1 MKRNSPLERRGE
13 DKRGGEG
20 RVEEGKGVEGR
31 AGRGEEG
38 CRLVAQR
45 PRGTA
50 REAGGVLEG
59 SGHQRG
65 CSAVWDSEHTDHS
78 TPAEEPPPYG
88 LLRAAGQEGY
98 SVLGAA
104 QTPLLRRPGRAWGPP
119 SARVPPSRSSEAFS
133 PAPEGREQA
142 SPPCPLPAGR
152 PGGPRSCNC
161 THCGP
166 TGLEMHVA
174 LVPNGCQTLLSA
186 CDSLAIPSLPFCD
199 QLALLA
205 VLAFANSEASGS
217 PPGPAS
223 WPLSCPGLC
232 QQPWKLSITPVV

>member
-1 MKRNSPLERRGE
+1 MGLGG
-13 DKRGGEG
+13 RGGLQACGSETP
-20 RVEEGKGVEGR
+20 RHCKGVW
-31 AGRGEEG
+31 
-38 CRLVAQR
+38 
-45 PRGTA
+45 
-50 REAGGVLEG
+50 GVLEG

-65 CSAVWDSEHTDHS
+65 CSIVWDSEHTDHS
-78 TPAEEPPPYG
+78 TPAKEPATYG
-88 LLRAAGQEGY
+88 PLRAAGQEGY

-104 QTPLLRRPGRAWGPP
+104 QTPLLRRPGRARGPP

-133 PAPEGREQA
+133 PAPGGREQA
-142 SPPCPLPAGR
+142 NPPRPLPAGR
-152 PGGPRSCNC
+152 PCGPCSCITAQPTSTEFAGRRWESPA

-174 LVPNGCQTLLSA
+174 LAPNGCQTLLSA
-186 CDSLAIPSLPFCD
+186 CDSLAVPSLPFCD

-205 VLAFANSEASGS
+205 VLDFANSEASRS